1 MDNIQGMQSGK
12 MSPAHSRQIKER
24 ILGQSSKRSSVS
36 KSRTPRCLYLK
47 KDDGHTLTSI
57 WEMDG
62 VWLTELSMRNI
73 SEYPNVVV
81 ESTLSQILQAEV
93 PQKYYLSPKACQ
105 GILRRAAARGKELP
119 EMLKTALE
127 RQAQE
132 LKNRGFTKTA
142 AVAIVSDRPFYE
154 GRNNEGI
161 YKFFREEYSVYGC
174 IFKPTGVG

>member
-1 MDNIQGMQSGK
+1 
-12 MSPAHSRQIKER
+12 
-24 ILGQSSKRSSVS
+24 
-36 KSRTPRCLYLK
+36 
-47 KDDGHTLTSI
+47 
-57 WEMDG
+57 MDG

-142 AVAIVSDRPFYE
+142 AVVLVSDRPFYE